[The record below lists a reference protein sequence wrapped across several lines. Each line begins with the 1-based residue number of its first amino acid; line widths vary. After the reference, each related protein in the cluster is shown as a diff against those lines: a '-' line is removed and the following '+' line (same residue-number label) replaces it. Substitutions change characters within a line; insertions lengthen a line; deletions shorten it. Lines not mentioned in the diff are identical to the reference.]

1 MNALEIRTY
10 GFIPISAET
19 GKEIALAMQRLW
31 LTGRILPV
39 GARLLVRH
47 TFRSEEKKPLEV
59 IYAFGLPRD
68 AALRRFRITGEGF
81 SVSSDLKTIDK
92 AAEAYEKGIEDGHL
106 AAMARQYQDGVVNL
120 SVGNIRPG
128 EEVSVLLEV
137 LAGVEAHD
145 DGLRFRFPFTLAP
158 SYHSRARMA
167 EVRPGVGEIELPG
180 DEFGDV
186 ILPQFAS
193 DASSLHGVG
202 FDLTVAMPVEIKEI
216 SSPSHPVR
224 TVSGSAGRSRLSL
237 AAARDVPDRDLVI
250 DVRTA
255 DSKGAVLAGT
265 DTQGKGRFAVLVPS
279 ASFGEAAEEARRIV
293 FVLDRSGSM
302 NGAPITQ
309 ARKALEACLAALSAE
324 DRFGIVA
331 FNDTTEAFKG
341 DLVAADMK
349 NREKAAAFL
358 DKIQAR
364 SGTELAAALQA
375 AAKIFARESGDIM
388 LLTDGQVFGVDSIID
403 GARSTGLSV
412 HCLGIGSAGQDHFLT
427 RLARET
433 GGVNRSVTPRER
445 VDTAAVELFAS
456 IGRPVASDLEVK
468 VEGFKDGSVAPAPP
482 NRVFAGTPL
491 LLFGET
497 SGQGEGRLR
506 IEWSEQR
513 KNRRLELPLAVGP
526 GGEGETIRLLQGARL
541 ITDLEG
547 QVEAVEGQGK
557 RAEKGGIRMLE
568 NLSRTYGL
576 ASRAMAL
583 VAVVE
588 QKGDRPG
595 DLPVTRVVP
604 VGMPQDVG
612 FGAYF
617 GMGID
622 AMALSGGGLLRETLS
637 RHICYD
643 AAMPE
648 PRESR
653 RRMIGKS
660 FFGEVRGDLDALKK
674 TTELDKGSS
683 RRQGAGERVDLQT
696 ELVAL
701 AARIQPD
708 GGMPG
713 ETEEERVLASVL
725 AVLQF
730 LAEGHSTRSG
740 AFRKHVQRLVAFLEA
755 AKLQN
760 DVVRE
765 VVKRARDGNPVP
777 GDWSKKKADPS
788 LWADLEQAL
797 QFRGQQP

>member
-1 MNALEIRTY
+1 MSALEIRTY
-10 GFIPISAET
+10 GFIPISVET
-19 GKEIALAMQRLW
+19 GKEIKLAMQRLW
-31 LTGRILPV
+31 LVGRILPV

-81 SVSSDLKTIDK
+81 AVSSDLRTIEK

-106 AAMARQYQDGVVNL
+106 AALARQYQDGVVNL

-167 EVRPGVGEIELPG
+167 EVRPGFGEIELSG

-193 DASSLHGVG
+193 DASSLHEVG
-202 FDLTVAMPVEIKEI
+202 FDLAVAMPGEIKEV

-224 TVSGSAGRSRLSL
+224 TVSRSAGRSRLSL
-237 AAARDVPDRDLVI
+237 ATARDVPDRDLVI

-265 DTQGKGRFAVLVPS
+265 DSQGKGRFAALIPS
-279 ASFGEAAEEARRIV
+279 PSFGEVTEEPRRIV

-302 NGAPITQ
+302 NGAPIVQ

-331 FNDTTEAFKG
+331 FNDTAEVFKG

-358 DKIQAR
+358 EKILAR
-364 SGTELAAALQA
+364 SGTELAAAIQA
-375 AAKIFARESGDIM
+375 AAKIFTGEAGDIM
-388 LLTDGQVFGVDSIID
+388 LLTDGQVFGIDPIIET
-403 GARSTGLSV
+403 ARSTGLRI
-412 HCLGIGSAGQDHFLT
+412 HCLGIGSAGQDFFLSQ
-427 RLARET
+427 LARET
-433 GGVNRSVTPRER
+433 GAVSRSVTPRER
-445 VDTAAVELFAS
+445 VDMMAVELFAS
-456 IGRPVASDLEVK
+456 IGRPLASDIGAK
-468 VEGFKDGSVAPAPP
+468 VDGFEDGSVSPEPP
-482 NRVFAGTPL
+482 KHIFAGTPL

-506 IEWSEQR
+506 IEWAEHG
-513 KNRRLELPLAVGP
+513 KRRELDLPLAVRP

-541 ITDLEG
+541 ITSLEAQMG
-547 QVEAVEGQGK
+547 AQEGPGR
-557 RAEKGGIRMLE
+557 RAEKRGLKMLE
-568 NLSRTYGL
+568 NLSQTYGL
-576 ASRAMAL
+576 ASRAMSL

-588 QKGDRPG
+588 RKGDRPG

-617 GMGID
+617 
-622 AMALSGGGLLRETLS
+622 
-637 RHICYD
+637 
-643 AAMPE
+643 AMPTSIMSLPSVGAVLTKSLVLNDSAE
-648 PRESR
+648 IHEEIPAKLR
-653 RRMIGKS
+653 RGMIGKL
-660 FFGEVRGDLDALKK
+660 FARPVRGDLDVLKK
-674 TTELDKGSS
+674 TTELDEESA
-683 RRQGAGERVDLQT
+683 RRQGSGERVDLQSA
-696 ELVAL
+696 LVAL
-701 AARIQPD
+701 AARIEPD
-708 GGMPG
+708 GGMAG
-713 ETEEERVLASVL
+713 KTEEERVLASVL
-725 AVLQF
+725 AILQF
-730 LAEGHSTRSG
+730 LAGGHSTRSG
-740 AFRKHVQRLVAFLEA
+740 AFRKHVERLVKFLEL
-755 AKLQN
+755 AKVQN
-760 DVVRE
+760 DVIRE
-765 VVKRARDGNPVP
+765 VVKRAREGNPVP
-777 GDWSKKKADPS
+777 GNWSGKKPDPS
-788 LWADLEQAL
+788 LWTDLEQAL
-797 QFRGQQP
+797 